1 MLRYMVFN
9 KNICDRLFEENK
21 NIKISLQKEL
31 PKIYT
36 FNNYEESEDE
46 IEKRIVYYDV
56 PPIITNKTYTSN
68 KIDEIC
74 NHIVS
79 LCRHDDESVFYDSA
93 MFTLGIYNCYWNNIK
108 EEITDLELIENLK
121 NLKNRKILKERFP
134 LSFVGEKKKKNNVT
148 KFLLNKAGS
157 EIFKYMAGI
166 DSDGNRNEFWRFI
179 KLKNEE
185 CNKISFKRS
194 NKYFSALN
202 NLYKRI
208 IETSDDEINVD
219 KTYTKYNELY
229 LTEMILG
236 YIFSKYVYDF
246 MTKDKLPEIREREII
261 INLTKTIMYI
271 KSPIIRIKIFK
282 LISKEIEFKEIV
294 SSKFKILTD
303 DSNRFVFEIMK
314 ILEDDLVDY
323 INDSLDFRVY
333 NFYIYYKNKYGERY
347 EENIFKIFKESE
359 ERYKLKCPEK
369 DKMSEYDL
377 DFNAIQV
384 QMFQAFRQKHP
395 AIDKKE
401 FEKKAENY
409 MKKFVSERPFGKY
422 TEILEFIQ

>member
-1 MLRYMVFN
+1 MVFN
-9 KNICDRLFEENK
+9 KNICDRLLEENK
-21 NIKISLQKEL
+21 NIEISLQEEL
-31 PKIYT
+31 PTICT

-46 IEKRIVYYDV
+46 IEIRIVCDGV
-56 PPIITNKTYTSN
+56 GPIITNKTDTSD
-68 KIDEIC
+68 KTDEIEKYII
-74 NHIVS
+74 N
-79 LCRHDDESVFYDSA
+79 LCRSDDESVFYDSA
-93 MFTLGIYNCYWNNIK
+93 IFTLGIYNCYWNNIK
-108 EEITDLELIENLK
+108 EEITDLELIDNLK
-121 NLKNRKILKERFP
+121 KLKSREILNERFP
-134 LSFVGEKKKKNNVT
+134 LAFVGEKKKKNNVT

-157 EIFKYMAGI
+157 EIFKYMAGT
-166 DSDGNRNEFWRFI
+166 DSDGNKNEFWGFI

-208 IETSDDEINVD
+208 IETSDDEINVE

-236 YIFSKYVYDF
+236 YIFSKYIYDF

-261 INLTKTIMYI
+261 INLAKTIMYI

-282 LISKEIEFKEIV
+282 LISREIEFKEIV

-303 DSNRFVFEIMK
+303 DSKRFIMDIK
-314 ILEDDLVDY
+314 EILEDGLVDY

-333 NFYIYYKNKYGERY
+333 NFYMFYKNQYGERY
-347 EENIFKIFKESE
+347 EGEIFKQSKKSE

-395 AIDKKE
+395 AIDEKE
-401 FEKKAENY
+401 FEKNAENY
-409 MKKFVSERPFGKY
+409 MKKFASARPFGKY
-422 TEILEFIQ
+422 TKILEFIH